1 MEKFWTSFAGI
12 RTTTSPKVESFGKRL
27 IPLIAN
33 LLESSSRYSAW
44 KEVKTFHLKIS
55 NLSNFRIKPIVSKSL
70 KGRGGRSGS
79 EREDSG
85 HVAVSDRGTVVEL
98 ADTVKAGSHTCIR
111 SSWSLGGYAA
121 RGGEIEISKSSRN
134 EIWKEINMQRNRLP
148 TIWNE
153 CLRRL
158 PTGQTRMSPIERKRE
173 HVDFLTAADS
183 LFKSTNRILALQFMC
198 VEGRGPMQE
207 LYLLPRVPQSCNQL
221 VFSCGQAIALQQG
234 KSTTILQPCRSYD

>member
-12 RTTTSPKVESFGKRL
+12 RTITSPKVESFGKRL

-33 LLESSSRYSAW
+33 LQESSSRHSAW
-44 KEVKTFHLKIS
+44 KEVKTSRLKVS
-55 NLSNFRIKPIVSKSL
+55 NLSNFWIKPIVSKSL

-79 EREDSG
+79 GREESG
-85 HVAVSDRGTVVEL
+85 HVAVSGCGTVVEL
-98 ADTVKAGSHTCIR
+98 ADTVKAGSHICIR
-111 SSWSLGGYAA
+111 SSRSLGGYAA

-134 EIWKEINMQRNRLP
+134 EIAHTMIINMERNKYAKK
-148 TIWNE
+148 
-153 CLRRL
+153 
-158 PTGQTRMSPIERKRE
+158 PIA
-173 HVDFLTAADS
+173 HNMVDFLTAADS